1 VGSWRSVLGTRQVS
15 RCYTIS
21 SQQLPTVAACPLHPA
36 RSDVRPR
43 PNQLAQARVA
53 ARGGEEERGGE
64 DGAFPFGGGGAGIG
78 GAAFRGTR
86 GCVFAGRR
94 RRVARGGSRG
104 RRTGRGKGEVEV
116 DEVAVAGV
124 EVVEEGEGEPRSSLR
139 QIRPSAGLPRPQH
152 TQAPTARGGV
162 CAAS

>member
-1 VGSWRSVLGTRQVS
+1 MRRMNSRSGEQTKRNIDGHCGGVLTMASRGIGRGFVAFCAGVS

-21 SQQLPTVAACPLHPA
+21 SQQLPTVATSLHPA

-64 DGAFPFGGGGAGIG
+64 DGAFPFGGGRGGIG

-86 GCVFAGRR
+86 
-94 RRVARGGSRG
+94 
-104 RRTGRGKGEVEV
+104 
-116 DEVAVAGV
+116 
-124 EVVEEGEGEPRSSLR
+124 
-139 QIRPSAGLPRPQH
+139 
-152 TQAPTARGGV
+152 V
-162 CAAS
+162 CACWSETMGRTRWKQR